1 MLSSQ
6 MKLETEANSEGHMV
20 SLLITLLTTQILSHR
35 QVVGVCEGSFV
46 CLQERVADD
55 LRVSQKVAALGGV
68 LEHISRQA
76 PLPTFSTASAQ
87 VYSVELLDLRVRSA

>member
-1 MLSSQ
+1 MLH
-6 MKLETEANSEGHMV
+6 KTY
-20 SLLITLLTTQILSHR
+20 TTWAVLR
-35 QVVGVCEGSFV
+35 ACM

-76 PLPTFSTASAQ
+76 PLPTFSTTSAQ
-87 VYSVELLDLRVRSA
+87 VYSVELLDLRVQNA